1 MLRRPAK
8 KDSRGANMSVT
19 VSEKIR
25 ILINETINNINRY
38 LEEYSSII
46 ESTEIPP
53 TLEASIKSDIKILSE
68 VYKSQLNIFNYLKQE
83 YKKLFNREYEE
94 NLNKIDE
101 EISKI
106 AEIKDDEINLKKDIL
121 FKIIYNLNITAS
133 KALENMDIINRLYL
147 IIISIFTE
155 YLKMKMEAEKE
166 YFDIVEQTINTETGE
181 ISEKILYTNVE
192 GREADKIIERLNL
205 LYSIEAGN
213 KRRTVYKVKREREV
227 ELYH

>member
-1 MLRRPAK
+1 MFRRPAK
-8 KDSRGANMSVT
+8 KDSRGANMSVPT
-19 VSEKIR
+19 SETMR
-25 ILINETINNINRY
+25 ILINETINNISRY
-38 LEEYSSII
+38 IEQYGSIM

-94 NLNKIDE
+94 KLNNIDE
-101 EISKI
+101 EIKKI
-106 AEIKDDEINLKKDIL
+106 ADIKDDEINLKKDIL
-121 FKIIYNLNITAS
+121 FKITYNLNITAS

-147 IIISIFTE
+147 IIVNVFTE
-155 YLKMKMEAEKE
+155 YLKRKMEAEKE
-166 YFDIVEQTINTETGE
+166 YFDIVEQTIDAETGE

-192 GREADKIIERLNL
+192 GREADKIVERLNM

-213 KRRTVYKVKREREV
+213 KKRIVYKVKREREV